1 MTLEPRDLT
10 KLRWHLLGALLLIG
24 IGTGIAW
31 MAHRERLQA
40 DTLHQTAVARYQAV
54 GAKLRQV
61 NTEEQEIK
69 DKAAFYKKLSA
80 SGLLGEEKRLDWTE
94 LLRAIQQQLHLPKA
108 DYEFS
113 PQVPVA
119 GGQAEQYIF
128 VASPMRLSLQLV
140 HEGDLLTYLGLL
152 QKHAKALVIVR
163 SCAVSRLPPN
173 QGTATG
179 NLAQLNAQCEID
191 WITARRQNGGA
202 S

>member
-10 KLRWHLLGALLLIG
+10 KLRWHLVAALLLVALG
-24 IGTGIAW
+24 LAVAW
-31 MAHRERLQA
+31 VAHRERLQA
-40 DTLHQTAVARYQAV
+40 DLLQQGANTRYLAT

-94 LLRAIQQQLHLPKA
+94 LLRSLQQQLRLPKV

-119 GGQAEQYIF
+119 GGQADQFVF

-140 HEGDLLTYLGLL
+140 HEGDLLAYLGLI
-152 QKHAKALVIVR
+152 QKHAKALVVVR
-163 SCAVSRLPPN
+163 GCTLNRLPAN
-173 QGTATG
+173 SGMAG
-179 NLAQLNAQCEID
+179 DLAQLSAQCELD
-191 WITARRQNGGA
+191 WITARRPNGGQ